1 MYRVKVDGK
10 EILVN
15 RTRVSAYPINRVW
28 QGMQRPLDQTEEAY
42 FVSFDLDSGVAELE
56 ITVDDGFESFELRP
70 LAIGLSAATNGNTIS
85 LMLKKPL
92 QFTVEV
98 DGHHHA
104 LHVFANPPAKKPEGD
119 LLYFG
124 KGEHDAGLIWLE
136 SNQTLYLEE
145 GAVVYGVIF
154 AKDAENIKVM
164 GRGVLNSSPYRR
176 GNDDGRGG
184 QEVRDALAKRGLS
197 QKDISYSGSLVLYHC
212 KNVLIEGVTLIDSM
226 FWTLIVRNRC
236 RDITIDNIKIV
247 GQWRYNSD
255 GIDICN
261 SQNILVKNSFIR
273 SFDDCI
279 VARGAYLDG
288 EYGSLEN
295 VRVENCVLWCD
306 WGIALEIWCGDKD
319 TQVRN
324 IVFEKNYIIRLSMCA
339 IDIRTWFGSPD
350 ILVEDVLYKDI
361 YIDPEGAYA
370 TPVFGS
376 QMEEVCGA
384 PSGYRPHL
392 LTIIA
397 DKLGKNL
404 GNQAFDPEKPEGRFH
419 LLYRN
424 ITLDHIV
431 YTGAPL
437 PVRIEEQEGILEI
450 QNVTVAQSDCIT
462 L

>member
-1 MYRVKVDGK
+1 MYRVKVNGE

-15 RTRVSAYPINRVW
+15 PMRVSAYPINKVW
-28 QGMQRPLDQTEEAY
+28 QGAQRPVDQTEEAY
-42 FVSFDLDSGVAELE
+42 FVSFDLEETPIQLT
-56 ITVDDGFESFELRP
+56 ITVEREFKSFELRP
-70 LAIGLSAATNGNTIS
+70 LVLSAVANGNTIS
-85 LMLKKPL
+85 LTLQKPL

-104 LHVFANPPAKKPEGD
+104 LHVFVNPPAKKPEGK

-124 KGEHDAGLIWLE
+124 KGKHEAGLIWLE

-145 GAVVYGVIF
+145 GAIVYGAIF
-154 AKDAENIKVM
+154 AKDAENIKIM

-176 GNDDGRGG
+176 GNDDGKGG
-184 QEVRDALAKRGLS
+184 HEVRDALAARGLS
-197 QKDISYSGSLVLYHC
+197 PKDISYSGSLVLYHC
-212 KNVLIEGVTLIDSM
+212 KNVLIEGITLVDSM

-236 RDITIDNIKIV
+236 QDITIDNIKIV

-261 SQNILVKNSFIR
+261 SQNVLVKNSFIR

-288 EYGSLEN
+288 EYGSVEN

-339 IDIRTWFGSPD
+339 IDIRTWFGSSD

-361 YIDPEGAYA
+361 YINSEECYA

-376 QMEEVCGA
+376 QMEETRTA

-392 LTIIA
+392 CTIVA
-397 DKLGKNL
+397 EKLGKNL
-404 GNQAFDPEKPEGRFH
+404 GNQACEPVKPEGRFH

-431 YTGAPL
+431 YTGVPL
-437 PVRIEEQEGILEI
+437 PVRIEEQKGILEI
-450 QNVTVAQSDCIT
+450 HNVTVVRSDSIP